1 MGLVGGGGGVE
12 RGRIDFICQ
21 KIWLP
26 VFPMYVLGNVKKIFS
41 LLSDHF
47 ENNFSQMVIG

>member
-1 MGLVGGGGGVE
+1 MAKHGFRGWRGGG
-12 RGRIDFICQ
+12 IKFICQ
-21 KIWLP
+21 KTWLP
-26 VFPMYVLGNVKKIFS
+26 VFPMYVWGNVKKIFS